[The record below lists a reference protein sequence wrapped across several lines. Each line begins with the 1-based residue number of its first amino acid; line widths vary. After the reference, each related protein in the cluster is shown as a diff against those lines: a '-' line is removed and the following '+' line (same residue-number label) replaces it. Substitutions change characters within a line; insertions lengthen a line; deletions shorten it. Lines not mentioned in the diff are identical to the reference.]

1 MLITEYKG
9 CHPASKV
16 EEYLMS
22 FERGFTYMEKSV
34 IDAGPMHRDQ
44 ALKKTALDE
53 YNARVEHHVAKL
65 IRLLEKTE

>member
-16 EEYLMS
+16 EEYLTS
-22 FERGFTYMEKSV
+22 FKRGFTHMEKSV
-34 IDAGPMHRDQ
+34 TDAGSIRRDQ